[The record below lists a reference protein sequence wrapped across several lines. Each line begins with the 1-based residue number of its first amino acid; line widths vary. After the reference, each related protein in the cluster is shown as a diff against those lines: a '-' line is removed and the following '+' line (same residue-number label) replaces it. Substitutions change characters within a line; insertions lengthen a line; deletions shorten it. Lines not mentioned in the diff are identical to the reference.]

1 MRVKNFVRQLRLKFM
16 PVIVG
21 PQYFGF
27 VLYKRELL
35 PDLEVLPALRWAAA
49 FLSFGPLLWSATLLL
64 NDVCDL
70 EHDRVNPR
78 KAGSPLVGGAVSEG
92 AVLRAAIVMFVSAL
106 VLSALVSPGFFAM
119 ALSCAVLAVLY
130 SVRPFRLKERPG
142 FDVFVNALGIGL
154 LCPLAGWSIEAPI
167 HTFPWPFLLPL
178 ITGFIGFYVPTTMM
192 DASADRESG
201 GTSFA
206 VRFGFRV
213 ARGTSLAAILVCNL
227 SVLVF
232 ALFGYVVTLR
242 LFACM
247 APIVLF
253 QVLVFVVSLRREDRP
268 DVIWRGIYIAAM
280 AGLTAEVVFVL
291 YLVGVI
297 L

>member
-1 MRVKNFVRQLRLKFM
+1 MHFIRQLRLKFM

-35 PDLEVLPALRWAAA
+35 PDCEVLPALQWFAA
-49 FLSFGPLLWSATLLL
+49 FLSLGPLLWSATLLL

-70 EHDRVNPR
+70 EQDRLNPR
-78 KAGSPLVGGAVSEG
+78 KERSPLVVGDVSRA
-92 AVLRAAIVMFVSAL
+92 AVLRNAVAMLTAAL

-119 ALSCAVLAVLY
+119 TLGCAVLAILY

-142 FDVFVNALGIGL
+142 FDVLVNALGIGL
-154 LCPLAGWSIEAPI
+154 LCPLAGWAIEAPI
-167 HTFPWPFLLPL
+167 SAFPWPFLFPL
-178 ITGFIGFYVPTTMM
+178 VTGFIGFYVPTTMM

-201 GTSFA
+201 GMSFTL
-206 VRFGFRV
+206 RFGFRV
-213 ARGTSLAAILVCNL
+213 ARGTSLAAITACNL

-232 ALFGYVVTLR
+232 AFFGYVVTLE
-242 LFACM
+242 LFALM
-247 APIVLF
+247 APIVIF
-253 QVLVFVVSLRREDRP
+253 QLLVLLVSLRREDRP
-268 DVIWRGIYIAAM
+268 VVIWRGTYIAAL
-280 AGLTAEVVFVL
+280 AGLTAEVIFVL

>member
-1 MRVKNFVRQLRLKFM
+1 MRHFVRQLRLKFM

-35 PDLEVLPALRWAAA
+35 PDCEALPALRWAAA
-49 FLSFGPLLWSATLLL
+49 FLSLGPLLWSATLLL

-70 EHDRVNPR
+70 EQDRVNPR
-78 KAGSPLVGGAVSEG
+78 KAGSPLVSGNVSRA
-92 AVLRAAIVMFVSAL
+92 AVLRTAIAMLVSAL
-106 VLSALVSPGFFAM
+106 VLSALVSPGFFVM
-119 ALSCAVLAVLY
+119 AVSCSVLAVLY

-142 FDVFVNALGIGL
+142 FDVFVNALGIGV

-167 HTFPWPFLLPL
+167 HAFPWPFLLPL
-178 ITGFIGFYVPTTMM
+178 VTGFIGFYIPTTMM

-206 VRFGFRV
+206 VRFGFCIS
-213 ARGTSLAAILVCNL
+213 RGTSLAAIVVCNL

-232 ALFGYVVTLR
+232 ALFGYVITPR

-247 APIVLF
+247 APIVIF
-253 QVLVFVVSLRREDRP
+253 QVLVLLVSLRREDRP
-268 DVIWRGIYIAAM
+268 DVIWRGTYIAAM
-280 AGLTAEVVFVL
+280 AGLAAEVVFIL
-291 YLVGVI
+291 YLVGAI